1 MLNYQRVAFQ
11 HLSTKQPSFGWI
23 GLMDLLGVHDTDGP
37 FQGCAGK
44 QTGGNSP
51 KRRFWWG
58 KWWETLR
65 SYMWF
70 WRTYPI
76 YSILWQTLKIPL
88 TPCSCRLHA
97 TDKYLLTF
105 SQSNQRRSLFASRRK
120 LYPVWKRVGI
130 NSKYEWN
137 WSNLSSPRHIEW
149 NWWFSPK
156 TEKMLDWLPSH
167 FESPAQLPLGPLV
180 PGLQDGIQMN
190 GQIYDLSQHFI
201 PLQLPSELLD
211 DDSVAGF
218 SGKTLQESHRGSL
231 HLHPPFWEEL
241 AGSTLTRR

>member
-1 MLNYQRVAFQ
+1 MPCGIPPRIRCGSYPHVWLDS
-11 HLSTKQPSFGWI
+11 LSTSVNKTTI
-23 GLMDLLGVHDTDGP
+23 GPCCRSHGSARRARHRRTFPRMCCHKMKGIPQKGDFDDTQSYDKP
-37 FQGCAGK
+37 F
-44 QTGGNSP
+44 
-51 KRRFWWG
+51 
-58 KWWETLR
+58 
-65 SYMWF
+65 
-70 WRTYPI
+70 
-76 YSILWQTLKIPL
+76 IPL

-120 LYPVWKRVGI
+120 LSPVWKQVGI

-137 WSNLSSPRHIEW
+137 WSNLSSPRQIEW

-156 TEKMLDWLPSH
+156 TEKMLDWWPSH
-167 FESPAQLPLGPLV
+167 VESPAQLPLGPLV
-180 PGLQDGIQMN
+180 SGLQDGIQMN
-190 GQIYDLSQHFI
+190 GQIYDLLQHFM